1 MSKMLHTD
9 KCLGQSG
16 EGRETSAGRNQQRRL
31 PRAGNKQKWE
41 RKSICQD
48 LMVGASF
55 ALQGMVKKR
64 LLAAPECVQ
73 GNVSITMA
81 VYILG
86 VTCPPR

>member
-9 KCLGQSG
+9 KCLGRSG
-16 EGRETSAGRNQQRRL
+16 EEEQLQQRRL
-31 PRAGNKQKWE
+31 PGAGNRQKWE

-73 GNVSITMA
+73 GNASITMA

-86 VTCPPR
+86 VTCPPQ